1 MRARTSLDQPF
12 PWPRTA
18 PLSLPSHYAGLQEKG
33 PVVQAVFPSGQK
45 VWLITDNEHF
55 RRILADPRISS
66 DQSHPGF
73 PQIFP
78 VGQRRTKD
86 NKRPKLSYSGMD
98 RPEHTHHRRIVAHEF
113 TDGRI
118 DALRP
123 RIQQIVD
130 EHVDA
135 MLCGPRPTDLVEALA
150 EPIPSW
156 VVCEFLGM
164 PGGDRAGLREK
175 SAVVLN
181 RRSSPEEVRRAS
193 LGLRAEVME
202 LLAAQETEPGDSVLG
217 RVIDRYQASGTYDRV
232 QMMLHTVSLITAGHE
247 TTVNMIALGV
257 VALLEHPEQLDRM
270 IRDPRLVSR
279 AVEELLRFL
288 SVGDLVTARVALAD
302 IEIGDIVIREGEGVI
317 ALGGAANHDPAV
329 FDRPEVFDLDRDPG
343 EHVAFGH
350 GIHKCLGKALARVE
364 LEAVFTTLFTRIP
377 GLRLAADDMPVKQGS
392 VIHGLDRVLVTW

>member
-164 PGGDRAGLREK
+164 PGGDRAASGR
-175 SAVVLN
+175 SP
-181 RRSSPEEVRRAS
+181 RSS
-193 LGLRAEVME
+193 
-202 LLAAQETEPGDSVLG
+202 
-217 RVIDRYQASGTYDRV
+217 
-232 QMMLHTVSLITAGHE
+232 
-247 TTVNMIALGV
+247 
-257 VALLEHPEQLDRM
+257 
-270 IRDPRLVSR
+270 
-279 AVEELLRFL
+279 
-288 SVGDLVTARVALAD
+288 
-302 IEIGDIVIREGEGVI
+302 
-317 ALGGAANHDPAV
+317 
-329 FDRPEVFDLDRDPG
+329 
-343 EHVAFGH
+343 
-350 GIHKCLGKALARVE
+350 
-364 LEAVFTTLFTRIP
+364 
-377 GLRLAADDMPVKQGS
+377 
-392 VIHGLDRVLVTW
+392 